1 MWGAVSQKN
10 RDGHINLDGIGMTSR
25 RTRDRLIERLMD
37 QGICNFQV
45 INAIR
50 ETPRHIFLDEA
61 LAHRAYED
69 DALPIG
75 CNQTLSQPYTVA
87 RMSELLLSRGPRARV
102 LEIGTG
108 SGYQT
113 AVLAQLVG
121 KVYSM
126 ERIGQLLDKARQR
139 LRLLKHDNVFL
150 RHADGA
156 IGWEEAGPF
165 DGILSAA
172 APMEIPPRLLEQ
184 LAPGGVLVSPVGGD
198 EQHLV
203 LVYRNPETG
212 ECEREDV
219 EPARFVP
226 FVRGVLR

>member
-1 MWGAVSQKN
+1 MNQVN
-10 RDGHINLDGIGMTSR
+10 FDGKGMTSR

-37 QGICNFQV
+37 RGIKNFNV

-75 CNQTLSQPYTVA
+75 YNQTLSQPYTVA
-87 RMSELLLSRGPRARV
+87 RMSELLLSYGPRSRV
-102 LEIGTG
+102 LEIGSG

-121 KVYSM
+121 RVYSM
-126 ERIGQLLDKARQR
+126 ERIEPLLIKATQR
-139 LRLLKHDNVFL
+139 MRLLKHDNVFL

-172 APMEIPPRLLEQ
+172 APIEIPPRLLQQ
-184 LAPGGVLVSPVGGD
+184 LAPGGVLVSPVGDD

-203 LVYRNPETG
+203 LVYHNPETG
-212 ECEREDV
+212 EYEREDI

-226 FVRGVLR
+226 FVSGVMR

>member
-1 MWGAVSQKN
+1 VN
-10 RDGHINLDGIGMTSR
+10 RSNLDGIGMTSR

-37 QGICNFQV
+37 QGICNFNV
-45 INAIR
+45 INAMR

-75 CNQTLSQPYTVA
+75 YNQTLSQPYTVA
-87 RMSELLLSRGPRARV
+87 RMSELLLSRGACAKV

-113 AVLAQLVG
+113 AILAQLAG

-126 ERIGQLLDKARQR
+126 ERIAPLLDKARQR
-139 LRLLKHDNVFL
+139 MRLLKHDNVFL

-165 DGILSAA
+165 NGILSAA
-172 APMEIPPRLLEQ
+172 APVEIPPRLLQQ
-184 LAPGGVLVSPVGGD
+184 LAPGGILVTPLGGD

-203 LVYRNPETG
+203 TVYRNPETG
-212 ECEREDV
+212 QFEREDI

-226 FVRGVLR
+226 FVSGVLRQ

>member
-1 MWGAVSQKN
+1 VSDLN
-10 RDGHINLDGIGMTSR
+10 FDGRGMTSR

-37 QGICNFQV
+37 QGISNFEV

-50 ETPRHIFLDEA
+50 ETPRHIFVDPA
-61 LAHRAYED
+61 LEHRAYED

-75 CNQTLSQPYTVA
+75 YNQTLSQPYTVA
-87 RMSELLLSRGPRARV
+87 RMSELLLSRGPLTRV
-102 LEIGTG
+102 LEIGSG

-113 AVLAQLVG
+113 AILAQLAK

-126 ERIGQLLDKARQR
+126 ERIEPLLEKAKQR
-139 LRLLKHDNVFL
+139 MRLLKHDNIFL

-172 APMEIPPRLLEQ
+172 APLEIPERLLQQ

-203 LVYRNPETG
+203 MVYRDAETG
-212 ECEREDV
+212 EYEHIPV

-226 FVRGVLR
+226 FVRGVVRKNIE

>member
-1 MWGAVSQKN
+1 MVWGAVN
-10 RDGHINLDGIGMTSR
+10 RLNLDGIGMTSR

-37 QGICNFQV
+37 QGIRNFHV

-75 CNQTLSQPYTVA
+75 YNQTLSQPYTVA
-87 RMSELLLSRGPRARV
+87 RMSELLLSRGSLSKV

-113 AVLAQLVG
+113 AILAQLAA
-121 KVYSM
+121 KVYSV
-126 ERIGQLLDKARQR
+126 ERIEPLLDRARQR
-139 LRLLKHDNVFL
+139 MRLLKHDNVFL
-150 RHADGA
+150 RHADGT

-184 LAPGGVLVSPVGGD
+184 LAPGGVLITPVGGD

-203 LVYRNPETG
+203 MVYRNPETG
-212 ECEREDV
+212 EDEREDI

-226 FVRGVLR
+226 FVSGVLRQ

>member
-1 MWGAVSQKN
+1 MN
-10 RDGHINLDGIGMTSR
+10 RINLDGIGMTSR

-37 QGICNFQV
+37 QGICNFHV

-75 CNQTLSQPYTVA
+75 YNQTLSQPYTVA
-87 RMSELLLSRGPRARV
+87 RMSELLLSRGPRSRV

-113 AVLAQLVG
+113 AILAQLAG
-121 KVYSM
+121 RVYSL
-126 ERIGQLLDKARQR
+126 ERIEPLLVKARQR
-139 LRLLKHDNVFL
+139 LRLLGHDNVFL

-156 IGWEEAGPF
+156 VGWEEAGPF

-172 APMEIPPRLLEQ
+172 APEHIPPHLLEQ
-184 LAPGGVLVSPVGGD
+184 LAPGGVLVTPVGGD

-203 LVYRNPETG
+203 LVYRNAESG
-212 ECEREDV
+212 NFEREDI

-226 FVRGVLR
+226 FLRGVMR

>member
-1 MWGAVSQKN
+1 MDQF
-10 RDGHINLDGIGMTSR
+10 NLDGIGMTSR

-37 QGICNFQV
+37 QGIRDFRV

-50 ETPRHIFLDEA
+50 ETPRHLFLDEA
-61 LAHRAYED
+61 LAHRAYEN

-75 CNQTLSQPYTVA
+75 YNQTLSQPYIVA
-87 RMSELLLSRGPRARV
+87 RMTELLLSHGARHRV

-113 AVLAQLVG
+113 AVLAQLVD

-126 ERIGQLLDKARQR
+126 ERIAPLLDKARAR
-139 LRLLKHDNVFL
+139 MHLLKLDNVFT
-150 RHADGA
+150 RHGDGA
-156 IGWEEAGPF
+156 VGWEEAGPF
-165 DGILSAA
+165 DGILLAA

-184 LAPGGVLVSPVGGD
+184 LGLGGVLVTPVGDD

-203 LVYRNPETG
+203 VVYRHPETG
-212 ECEREDV
+212 AYQHDDI
-219 EPARFVP
+219 EPVRFVP

>member
-1 MWGAVSQKN
+1 VN
-10 RDGHINLDGIGMTSR
+10 DRNLDGRGMTSR

-37 QGICNFQV
+37 QGISNFEV
-45 INAIR
+45 INAMR
-50 ETPRHIFLDEA
+50 ETPRHIFVDDA

-75 CNQTLSQPYTVA
+75 YNQTLSQPYTVA
-87 RMSELLLSRGPRARV
+87 RMSELLLSRGSLTRV

-113 AVLAQLVG
+113 AILAQLAK

-126 ERIGQLLDKARQR
+126 ERIEPLLEKAKQR
-139 LRLLKHDNVFL
+139 MRLLKHDNVFL
-150 RHADGA
+150 RNADGA

-172 APMEIPPRLLEQ
+172 APLQIPERLLQQ
-184 LAPGGVLVSPVGGD
+184 LAPGGVLVSPVGGQ

-203 LVYRNPETG
+203 MVYRHAETG
-212 ECEREDV
+212 EYEHIPI

-226 FVRGVLR
+226 FVRGVVRG

>member
-1 MWGAVSQKN
+1 
-10 RDGHINLDGIGMTSR
+10 MTSR

-37 QGICNFQV
+37 RGICNFQV
-45 INAIR
+45 INAMR
-50 ETPRHIFLDEA
+50 ETPRHIFVDDA

-69 DALPIG
+69 NALPIG
-75 CNQTLSQPYTVA
+75 FNQTLSQPYTVA
-87 RMSELLLSRGPRARV
+87 RMSELLLSQGPLSRV

-113 AVLAQLVG
+113 AILAQIAD

-126 ERIGQLLDKARQR
+126 ERIEPLLEKAKQR
-139 LRLLKHDNVFL
+139 LRLLKHDNVFF
-150 RHADGA
+150 RHANGA

-172 APMEIPPRLLEQ
+172 APSQIPPRLLEQ
-184 LAPGGVLVSPVGGD
+184 LALGGILISPVGED

-203 LVYRNPETG
+203 MVHRDKETG
-212 ECEREDV
+212 EYEQTFI

-226 FVRGVLR
+226 FVSGIVR

>member
-1 MWGAVSQKN
+1 MD
-10 RDGHINLDGIGMTSR
+10 RIDLDGIGMTSR

-45 INAIR
+45 VNAIR
-50 ETPRHIFLDEA
+50 ETPRHIFLEEA

-75 CNQTLSQPYTVA
+75 YNQTLSQPYTVA
-87 RMSELLLSRGPRARV
+87 RMTELLLSCGPRRRV

-113 AVLAQLVG
+113 AILAQVVE
-121 KVYSM
+121 KVYSI
-126 ERIGQLLDKARQR
+126 ERIEPLLDMARQR

-150 RHADGA
+150 RHEDGA

-172 APMEIPPRLLEQ
+172 APEQIPRRLLEQ
-184 LAPGGVLVSPVGGD
+184 LAPGGILVTPLGGD

-203 LVYRNPETG
+203 TVYRDAETG
-212 ECEREDV
+212 EYERQDI

-226 FVRGVLR
+226 FVRGVMR

>member
-1 MWGAVSQKN
+1 
-10 RDGHINLDGIGMTSR
+10 MTSR

-37 QGICNFQV
+37 QGICNFEV

-50 ETPRHIFLDEA
+50 ETPRHIFVDDA

-75 CNQTLSQPYTVA
+75 YNQTLSQPYTVA
-87 RMSELLLSRGPRARV
+87 RMSELLLSRGPLNRV
-102 LEIGTG
+102 LEIGAG

-113 AVLAQLVG
+113 AVLAQLAK

-126 ERIGQLLDKARQR
+126 ERIEPLLEKAKQR
-139 LRLLKHDNVFL
+139 MRLLKHDNVFL

-172 APMEIPPRLLEQ
+172 APLEIPQRLLQQ
-184 LAPGGVLVSPVGGD
+184 LAPGGVLISPVGGD

-203 LVYRNPETG
+203 MVVRDAETG
-212 ECEREDV
+212 EYEHMPI

-226 FVRGVLR
+226 FVRGVVRS

>member
-1 MWGAVSQKN
+1 MN
-10 RDGHINLDGIGMTSR
+10 RANLEGVGMTSR

-37 QGICNFQV
+37 QGITNFQV

-50 ETPRHIFLDEA
+50 ETPRHIFVDEA

-75 CNQTLSQPYTVA
+75 FGQTLSQPYTVA
-87 RMSELLLSRGPRARV
+87 RMSELLLAYGPRKRV

-113 AVLAQLVG
+113 AVLAHLVE
-121 KVYSM
+121 KVYSC
-126 ERIGQLLDKARQR
+126 ERIEPLLLRALER
-139 LRLLKHDNVFL
+139 LRLLGHNNIYL
-150 RHADGA
+150 CHADG
-156 IGWEEAGPF
+156 GWGWPEAGPF

-172 APMEIPPRLLEQ
+172 APASLPPALLEQ
-184 LAPGGVLVSPVGGD
+184 LAPGGVLVSPVGEA

-203 LVYRNPETG
+203 VVYRDPSSLEYHT
-212 ECEREDV
+212 ERI
-219 EPARFVP
+219 EPVRFVP
-226 FVRGVLR
+226 FVRGLA

>member
-1 MWGAVSQKN
+1 VNQVN
-10 RDGHINLDGIGMTSR
+10 FDGKGMTSR

-37 QGICNFQV
+37 RGIKNFNV

-75 CNQTLSQPYTVA
+75 YNQTLSQPYTVA
-87 RMSELLLSRGPRARV
+87 RMSELLLSYGPRSRV
-102 LEIGTG
+102 LEIGSG

-121 KVYSM
+121 RVYSM
-126 ERIGQLLDKARQR
+126 ERIEPLLIKATQR
-139 LRLLKHDNVFL
+139 MRLLKHDNVFL

-172 APMEIPPRLLEQ
+172 APIEIPPRLLQQ
-184 LAPGGVLVSPVGGD
+184 LAPGGVLVSPVGDD

-203 LVYRNPETG
+203 LVYHNPETG
-212 ECEREDV
+212 EYEREDI

-226 FVRGVLR
+226 FVSGVMR